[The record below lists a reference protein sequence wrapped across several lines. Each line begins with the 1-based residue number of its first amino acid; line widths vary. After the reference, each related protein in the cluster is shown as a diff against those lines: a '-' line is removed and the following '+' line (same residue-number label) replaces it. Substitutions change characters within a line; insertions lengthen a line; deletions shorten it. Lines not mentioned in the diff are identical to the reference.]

1 MPRRK
6 PLPPDIRPL
15 STDPN
20 LPVYGKS
27 GRAIDPEKMVIK
39 AKMTLASSEEP
50 NWRDDL
56 TYNLRKNKP

>member
-1 MPRRK
+1 MKRK
-6 PLPPDIRPL
+6 PLSPDLRRH

-39 AKMTLASSEEP
+39 ARMTLATSDEP
-50 NWRDDL
+50 SWRDDP
-56 TYNLRKNKP
+56 TYNLRRKR

>member
-6 PLPPDIRPL
+6 PLPPDLRPK

-27 GRAIDPEKMVIK
+27 GRAIDPDKMVIK
-39 AKMTLASSEEP
+39 AKMTLATSEEP
-50 NWRDDL
+50 SWRDDP
-56 TYNLRKNKP
+56 TYNLRKRK